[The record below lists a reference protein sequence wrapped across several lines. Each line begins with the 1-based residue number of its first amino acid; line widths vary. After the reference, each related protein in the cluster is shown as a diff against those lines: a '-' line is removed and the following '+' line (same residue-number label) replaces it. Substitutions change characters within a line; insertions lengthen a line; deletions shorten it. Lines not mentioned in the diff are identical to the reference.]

1 MAYHTPSAPR
11 LSGSILYTLISLL
24 SLTLITAC
32 GGVSL
37 DANLNITDARTELC
51 KANPYATVCRTDPDY
66 AAARKEVFDSCIAD
80 STTDLCATVIPIVCD
95 DNPFSALCAGDQ
107 KYLTERDNITTACE
121 ARTCTAPQLV
131 HFCTDN
137 PYHARCIGEAVYA
150 PNRAVILATCG
161 TNTDDGRNL
170 EHRLCPEAVM
180 VCTDNPFDALCLVG
194 DNYTF
199 ARTSTISTCI
209 DDNGPGLAS
218 PYCANAIAA
227 TCVGEGITDNPVL
240 CANVVSGDVEAT
252 CDEDIFNSSCDASPT
267 YIGQRQAFC
276 LTNSGDDRCDA
287 VVSSVCT
294 YDADDE
300 DNRGNP
306 FAALCLIGTTYEA
319 SRNNIITACTTDLRG
334 RLCDTVTADDATDY
348 ACGNNPFHALC
359 NGVSAATYA
368 TARQTAVTNCGNG
381 MTAITEQICAD
392 AVQQTCEGT
401 SADVFNAVCIAY
413 SGHSSQTTACGANPP
428 ADTRCYLQEQI
439 DRCAD
444 GRETD
449 QVCVGWHGCYI
460 HLHR

>member
-1 MAYHTPSAPR
+1 MAYHTPVRAPSIRFNMDTR
-11 LSGSILYTLISLL
+11 LYPCFHSL
-24 SLTLITAC
+24 LITAC

-121 ARTCTAPQLV
+121 ARTCTDAQLV

-209 DDNGPGLAS
+209 DDNGP
-218 PYCANAIAA
+218 
-227 TCVGEGITDNPVL
+227 PVL
-240 CANVVSGDVEAT
+240 PARIV
-252 CDEDIFNSSCDASPT
+252 PMRL
-267 YIGQRQAFC
+267 RQLA
-276 LTNSGDDRCDA
+276 LA
-287 VVSSVCT
+287 
-294 YDADDE
+294 
-300 DNRGNP
+300 RG
-306 FAALCLIGTTYEA
+306 
-319 SRNNIITACTTDLRG
+319 
-334 RLCDTVTADDATDY
+334 
-348 ACGNNPFHALC
+348 
-359 NGVSAATYA
+359 
-368 TARQTAVTNCGNG
+368 
-381 MTAITEQICAD
+381 
-392 AVQQTCEGT
+392 
-401 SADVFNAVCIAY
+401 
-413 SGHSSQTTACGANPP
+413 
-428 ADTRCYLQEQI
+428 
-439 DRCAD
+439 
-444 GRETD
+444 
-449 QVCVGWHGCYI
+449 
-460 HLHR
+460 